1 MQDHASGKY
10 GYLFSDEKGLENV
23 EIAEMLPTYIG
34 WQHVFVSDEVLRGYV
49 GEMQDF
55 VECVA
60 YGRRPLSGFDLAFE
74 TVKVIYA
81 AYQSAEEEA
90 IEVA

>member
-1 MQDHASGKY
+1 M
-10 GYLFSDEKGLENV
+10 
-23 EIAEMLPTYIG
+23 
-34 WQHVFVSDEVLRGYV
+34 SDEVLRGYV

-60 YGRRPLSGFDLAFE
+60 YGRRPLCGFDLAYE

-81 AYQSAEEEA
+81 AYRSAEEGKA
-90 IEVA
+90 IEIA